1 MWYNLSSFTKS
12 QNVFYKNNPMK
23 VMKSR
28 WARLRRIGLG
38 LGVAFLILWGGAD
51 AAIRVAS
58 SGRVYSKTTVDAVP
72 SARAAVVL
80 GCSRTVRGGL
90 GNLYY
95 QRRIRAAADLYA
107 SGKVRAVVVSGDN
120 HVKSYDEP
128 TDMKGDLVACGV
140 PADRI
145 VCDYAGFRTLDSV
158 IRASKVFG
166 LNDFIVVSQPF
177 HVRSA
182 VFLARGFGINAVGYE
197 AEDVSGRHSVK
208 TCLREQLA
216 KIAALIDVVIRRQPK
231 FLGPLEKVPE

>member
-1 MWYNLSSFTKS
+1 MVKFHWKRMR
-12 QNVFYKNNPMK
+12 K
-23 VMKSR
+23 
-28 WARLRRIGLG
+28 IGLG
-38 LGVAFLILWGGAD
+38 LGVVFLLLWVGAD
-51 AAIRVAS
+51 AVIRVVS
-58 SGRVYSKTTVDAVP
+58 SGRVYSKATVDAVP

-80 GCSRTVRGGL
+80 GCSRTVRGGR

-95 QRRIRAAADLYA
+95 QHRIRAAADLYA
-107 SGKVRAVVVSGDN
+107 AGKVRAVIVSGDN

-158 IRASKVFG
+158 VRARKVFG
-166 LNDFIVVSQPF
+166 LE
-177 HVRSA
+177 
-182 VFLARGFGINAVGYE
+182 VFLARGFGINASGYE

-208 TCLREQLA
+208 TRLREQLA

>member
-1 MWYNLSSFTKS
+1 MTSLKAIVCAFVKSHWMW
-12 QNVFYKNNPMK
+12 
-23 VMKSR
+23 
-28 WARLRRIGLG
+28 LRRIALV
-38 LGVAFLILWGGAD
+38 LGVAFLILWIGSD
-51 AAIRVAS
+51 VAIRVAS
-58 SGRVYSKTTVDAVP
+58 SGRVYSKATLDAVP

-95 QRRIRAAADLYA
+95 HRRIRAAADLFA

-120 HVKSYDEP
+120 HVRSYDEP
-128 TDMKGDLVACGV
+128 ADMKGDLIACGV

-158 IRASKVFG
+158 VRARKVFG
-166 LNDFIVVSQPF
+166 LNDFIIVSQPF
-177 HVRSA
+177 HARRA

-216 KIAALIDVVIRRQPK
+216 KIAALVDVIIRRQPK

>member
-1 MWYNLSSFTKS
+1 MGEIVKS
-12 QNVFYKNNPMK
+12 LW
-23 VMKSR
+23 R
-28 WARLRRIGLG
+28 RLRRVLLVLG
-38 LGVAFLILWGGAD
+38 MAFLLLWGGAD

-72 SARAAVVL
+72 SARAEVVL

-95 QRRIRAAADLYA
+95 QRRIRAAADLFA
-107 SGKVRAVVVSGDN
+107 SGKVRAVLVSGDN
-120 HVKSYDEP
+120 HVKSYNEP

-140 PADRI
+140 PADKI

-158 IRASKVFG
+158 IRARKVFG
-166 LNDFIVVSQPF
+166 LVDFVVVSQPF
-177 HVRSA
+177 HVRRA

-197 AEDVSGRHSVK
+197 AEDVPGRYSVK

-216 KIAALIDVVIRRQPK
+216 KIAALVDVVIRRQPK

>member
-1 MWYNLSSFTKS
+1 MVKFHWKRMR
-12 QNVFYKNNPMK
+12 K
-23 VMKSR
+23 
-28 WARLRRIGLG
+28 IGLG
-38 LGVAFLILWGGAD
+38 LGVVFLILWVGAD
-51 AAIRVAS
+51 AAIRVVS
-58 SGRVYSKTTVDAVP
+58 SGRVYSKATVDAVP

-95 QRRIRAAADLYA
+95 QHRIRAAADLYA
-107 SGKVRAVVVSGDN
+107 AGKVRAVIVSGDN
-120 HVKSYDEP
+120 QVKSYDEP

-158 IRASKVFG
+158 VRARKVFG

-177 HVRSA
+177 HVRRA
-182 VFLARGFGINAVGYE
+182 VFLARGFGINAIGYE
-197 AEDVSGRHSVK
+197 AEDVPGRYSVK

-216 KIAALIDVVIRRQPK
+216 KIAALVDVVIRRQPK

>member
-1 MWYNLSSFTKS
+1 MVKGSAVRSAMVKFHWKRMR
-12 QNVFYKNNPMK
+12 K
-23 VMKSR
+23 
-28 WARLRRIGLG
+28 IGLG
-38 LGVAFLILWGGAD
+38 LGVVFLILWVGAD
-51 AAIRVAS
+51 AVIRVVS
-58 SGRVYSKTTVDAVP
+58 SGRVYSKATVDAVP

-80 GCSRTVRGGL
+80 GCSRTVRGGR

-95 QRRIRAAADLYA
+95 QHRIRAAADLYA
-107 SGKVRAVVVSGDN
+107 AGKVRAVIVSGDN

-158 IRASKVFG
+158 VRARKVFG
-166 LNDFIVVSQPF
+166 LEALSVVSQPF
-177 HVRSA
+177 HVRRA
-182 VFLARGFGINAVGYE
+182 VFLGRGFGINASGYE

-208 TCLREQLA
+208 TRLREQLA

>member
-1 MWYNLSSFTKS
+1 
-12 QNVFYKNNPMK
+12 MK
-23 VMKSR
+23 FWKFHR
-28 WARLRRIGLG
+28 KRGRRIALA

-58 SGRVYSKTTVDAVP
+58 SGRIYSNATVAAVSP
-72 SARAAVVL
+72 ARAAVVL
-80 GCSRTVRGGL
+80 GCSRRVRGGL

-95 QRRIRAAADLYA
+95 QRRIRAVADLYA
-107 SGKVRAVVVSGDN
+107 AGKIRAVVVSGDN

-158 IRASKVFG
+158 IRARKVFG
-166 LNDFIVVSQPF
+166 LEDFIVVSQPF
-177 HVRSA
+177 HVRRA
-182 VFLARGFGINAVGYE
+182 VFLARGFGINAIGYE

>member
-1 MWYNLSSFTKS
+1 MTKK
-12 QNVFYKNNPMK
+12 QKFN
-23 VMKSR
+23 
-28 WARLRRIGLG
+28 WTRIKRIVLI
-38 LGVAFLILWGGAD
+38 LGVAFLILWIGAD
-51 AAIRVAS
+51 VAICVAS
-58 SGRVYSKTTVDAVP
+58 SGRIYSKATADAVP

-80 GCSRTVRGGL
+80 GCSRTVQGGL

-107 SGKVRAVVVSGDN
+107 SGKVRAVIVSGDN
-120 HVKSYDEP
+120 HIRSYDEP
-128 TDMKGDLVACGV
+128 TDMKDDLVACGV

-145 VCDYAGFRTLDSV
+145 VRDYAGFRTLDSV
-158 IRASKVFG
+158 VRARKVFG

-177 HVRSA
+177 HVRRA

-231 FLGPLEKVPE
+231 FLGPLERVPE

>member
-1 MWYNLSSFTKS
+1 MGEIVKS
-12 QNVFYKNNPMK
+12 LW
-23 VMKSR
+23 R
-28 WARLRRIGLG
+28 RLRRVLLVLG
-38 LGVAFLILWGGAD
+38 MAFLLLWGGAD

-95 QRRIRAAADLYA
+95 QRRIRAAADHFA
-107 SGKVRAVVVSGDN
+107 SGKVRAVLVSGDN
-120 HVKSYDEP
+120 HVKSYNEP

-140 PADRI
+140 PADKI

-158 IRASKVFG
+158 IRARKVFG
-166 LNDFIVVSQPF
+166 LVDFVVVSQPF
-177 HVRSA
+177 HVRRA

-197 AEDVSGRHSVK
+197 AEDVPGRYSVK

-216 KIAALIDVVIRRQPK
+216 KIAALVDVVIRRQPK

>member
-1 MWYNLSSFTKS
+1 M
-12 QNVFYKNNPMK
+12 
-23 VMKSR
+23 
-28 WARLRRIGLG
+28 
-38 LGVAFLILWGGAD
+38 
-51 AAIRVAS
+51 AIRVAS
-58 SGRVYSKTTVDAVP
+58 SGRVYSKATVDAVP

-95 QRRIRAAADLYA
+95 QRRIRAAADLFA

-120 HVKSYDEP
+120 HIKSYDEP
-128 TDMKGDLVACGV
+128 TDMKGDLVARGV

-158 IRASKVFG
+158 IRARKVFG
-166 LNDFIVVSQPF
+166 LEDFVVVSQPF
-177 HVRSA
+177 HVRRA
-182 VFLARGFGINAVGYE
+182 VFLASGFGINAIGYE
-197 AEDVSGRHSVK
+197 AEDVQGRHSVK

>member
-1 MWYNLSSFTKS
+1 MIVKFWKFHRKR
-12 QNVFYKNNPMK
+12 V
-23 VMKSR
+23 
-28 WARLRRIGLG
+28 RRISLVLG
-38 LGVAFLILWGGAD
+38 AGFLILWVGAD
-51 AAIRVAS
+51 VAIRVAS
-58 SGRVYSKTTVDAVP
+58 LGRVYSKTTVDAVP

-95 QRRIRAAADLYA
+95 QRRIRAAADLFA
-107 SGKVRAVVVSGDN
+107 SGKVRAVLVSGDN
-120 HVKSYDEP
+120 HVKSYNEP

-140 PADRI
+140 PADKI

-158 IRASKVFG
+158 IRARKVFG
-166 LNDFIVVSQPF
+166 LVDFVVVSQPF
-177 HVRSA
+177 HVRRA

-197 AEDVSGRHSVK
+197 AEDVPGRYSVK

-216 KIAALIDVVIRRQPK
+216 KIAALVDVVIRRQPK

>member
-1 MWYNLSSFTKS
+1 MGEIVKS
-12 QNVFYKNNPMK
+12 LW
-23 VMKSR
+23 R
-28 WARLRRIGLG
+28 RLRRVLLVLG
-38 LGVAFLILWGGAD
+38 MAFLLLWGGAD

-95 QRRIRAAADLYA
+95 QRRIRAAADLFA
-107 SGKVRAVVVSGDN
+107 SGKVRAVLVSGDN
-120 HVKSYDEP
+120 HVKSYNEP

-140 PADRI
+140 PADKI

-158 IRASKVFG
+158 IRARKVFG
-166 LNDFIVVSQPF
+166 LEDIIVVSQPF
-177 HVRSA
+177 HVRRA
-182 VFLARGFGINAVGYE
+182 VFLARGFGINAFGYE